1 MAQRTTLLDE
11 VKNYLDITWPTTE
24 AENAKLSS
32 MIERGKA
39 AIAGKIG
46 TCDFD
51 GETQEKTLL
60 FNHVM
65 YERAGALNEFWQN
78 YRGEII
84 SLRIRKKVEAYEA
97 EKSEI

>member
-1 MAQRTTLLDE
+1 M

-32 MIERGKA
+32 MIVRGKA
-39 AIAGKIG
+39 AIAGKVG
-46 TCDFD
+46 ACDFD

>member
-1 MAQRTTLLDE
+1 MTQRTTLLDE

-51 GETQEKTLL
+51 EETQEKTLRL
-60 FNHVM
+60 TMCVWS
-65 YERAGALNEFWQN
+65 A
-78 YRGEII
+78 
-84 SLRIRKKVEAYEA
+84 A
-97 EKSEI
+97 EH

>member
-1 MAQRTTLLDE
+1 MTQRTTLLDE

-51 GETQEKTLL
+51 GETQDVYKRQEYKDATCFLCAMTVMRRCMGTEKKK
-60 FNHVM
+60 
-65 YERAGALNEFWQN
+65 G
-78 YRGEII
+78 
-84 SLRIRKKVEAYEA
+84 LRP
-97 EKSEI
+97 